1 MTIEQ
6 LIKQLQQL
14 PVQEQKL
21 KLYVSDK
28 ETDNQ
33 YEIKSLSLFD
43 SDEKHSEYNMLGID
57 Y

>member
-6 LIKQLQQL
+6 LIKQLQRL

>member
-43 SDEKHSEYNMLGID
+43 SDKKHSEYNMLGID